1 MLYDI
6 CGPRLYANCLMGNL
20 SSLHFGLGSGNQLTQ
35 KIERL
40 HLYSGPHLAEPSY
53 ADMLDFPDDTWIRFK
68 TPHRPIL
75 WINGATEWSLHDDMI
90 MSLKVSIRLKRM
102 YDEKCPVLWGLRI
115 LCLGDIPN
123 VTWSMPDARRA
134 DTQTGQSRR
143 GHDDPPIARLLVD
156 LPNVEHVCQSVRFGP
171 YAFDYSIHNARYKR
185 LDIFSWHP
193 KFPALRCACTV
204 EMGPMILGAIN
215 RYYYPCL
222 FAVENVPAAEW
233 NPSEEAARIARLVEC
248 ISCVNIIDGHIHLAG
263 SPPQRFD
270 LGKTKL
276 EFYDYI
282 RYVDPVPG
290 LNTEDEGRNDR
301 ASRPA
306 TSLARIQALLDECL
320 PECWRGRVILKDRE
334 DAPPCTA
341 CGLDV
346 MEQWENIVTTD
357 KSTPGW
363 VLPCNMVHM
372 SEEEKNASVVILDF

>member
-20 SSLHFGLGSGNQLTQ
+20 SSLYFGLGTVNNLIQ
-35 KIERL
+35 KIDRL
-40 HLYSGPHLAEPSY
+40 HLYSGSHSNEPTYADLLYYPSY
-53 ADMLDFPDDTWIRFK
+53 VWRHFK
-68 TPHRPIL
+68 TPNHPINL
-75 WINGATEWSLHDDMI
+75 TDGCAEYCLHDEML
-90 MSLKVSIRLKRM
+90 MSWKVAARLHSM
-102 YDEKCPVLWGLRI
+102 HEDENPVLWGLKTV
-115 LCLGDIPN
+115 CLGDIPN
-123 VTWSMPDARRA
+123 VSWSMPNARRA
-134 DTQTGQSRR
+134 DNQTGTSNR
-143 GHDDPPIARLLVD
+143 GQDDPPIGRLLLG

-171 YAFDYSIHNARYKR
+171 YALDYSVHFTRYSS
-185 LDIFSWHP
+185 FFYNWHP
-193 KFPALRCACTV
+193 RFPDVRCLCSV
-204 EMGPMILGAIN
+204 DMGPVVLGATN

-222 FAVENVPAAEW
+222 FAIENVPANQW
-233 NPSEEAARIARLVEC
+233 NPEVEGARIARIVRCLSV
-248 ISCVNIIDGHIHLAG
+248 VNVKDGHIHLPDA
-263 SPPQRFD
+263 PPQKFD

-301 ASRPA
+301 ACRPA

-346 MEQWENIVTTD
+346 MEQWEDIVTTD